1 MPTDI
6 PTGFGVSTVSTGFP
20 NGDET
25 DERGRVPTGSLEYE
39 HMNSV
44 PFCTRNDIG
53 EVIQIYAHKSA
64 KRRLFLKK
72 KCPN

>member
-20 NGDET
+20 DGDET
-25 DERGRVPTGSLEYE
+25 DERRRVPTGSLDYE

-44 PFCTRNDIG
+44 PFGTRNDIDG
-53 EVIQIYAHKSA
+53 EVDGDGEGGDRSDSGGDDDD
-64 KRRLFLKK
+64 
-72 KCPN
+72 

>member
-20 NGDET
+20 DGDET
-25 DERGRVPTGSLEYE
+25 DERRRVPTGSLDYE

-44 PFCTRNDIG
+44 PFGTRNDMGEVMRIG
-53 EVIQIYAHKSA
+53 ESSLHV
-64 KRRLFLKK
+64 
-72 KCPN
+72 